1 MSNCPHRIAMRYK
14 RWATQGLN
22 DVIAENLGRIVEPD
36 RILVLRLL
44 DHIHVVDEIFCHN
57 LEAGFHGHLAPRSIE
72 LPSFE
77 AIDRKARAIAA
88 WYVDYAEDLTPE
100 RRDAIVEFDY
110 SNGAPARMTRGEMLM
125 HVAMHGTYHR
135 GQIGILLQKNW
146 VAPNS
151 DRMTDFLES
160 ERNAPDSA
168 LPALVGA
175 R

>member
-1 MSNCPHRIAMRYK
+1 M
-14 RWATQGLN
+14 
-22 DVIAENLGRIVEPD
+22 
-36 RILVLRLL
+36 
-44 DHIHVVDEIFCHN
+44 
-57 LEAGFHGHLAPRSIE
+57 APRSIE

-125 HVAMHGTYHR
+125 HVAMHGIYHR
-135 GQIGILLQKNW
+135 GQIGMLLQKNW

-160 ERNAPDSA
+160 ERGAPA
-168 LPALVGA
+168 LPTAIGA